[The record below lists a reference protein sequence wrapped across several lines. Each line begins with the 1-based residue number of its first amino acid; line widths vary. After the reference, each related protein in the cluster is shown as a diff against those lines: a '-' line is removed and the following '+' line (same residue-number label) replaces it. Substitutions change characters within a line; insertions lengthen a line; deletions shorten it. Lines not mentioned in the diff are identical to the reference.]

1 MKTAAL
7 IPGLIFLVAS
17 GTAQQIKLTD
27 TVILFDDKP
36 VAYFFTDLNKPSQQ
50 YNVDVYNLADLYM
63 IKSEVL
69 KFTAPVDQ
77 LRSFYYYEMTFPPT
91 SDTLTLIPGDEP
103 FPVVLAKMIRDYRLI
118 EKGSLNKTGISNLR
132 NNCPA
137 VMALQVKIQEQ
148 MNYLNQTRYFNEQV
162 VRDRTKPVVLI
173 NNRVIMQDGKKIGT
187 IAEFENLQVTNQS
200 VQIQALGAESDFNL
214 LKATRTQIFFENGRQ
229 LNYVNDYNL
238 LNRGLSKG
246 QRGYVLYEKSVD
258 KTIVPRSYTDA
269 LLQRICF
276 YIEDYGL

>member
-7 IPGLIFLVAS
+7 FHGLIFLATS

-27 TVILFDDKP
+27 TVILFEDRP
-36 VAYFFTDLNKPSQQ
+36 IAYYFTELNKPSQQ

-91 SDTLTLIPGDEP
+91 GDTLTLIPGDEP
-103 FPVVLAKMIRDYRLI
+103 FPVVLAKMIRDYKLI
-118 EKGSLNKTGISNLR
+118 ENGNLNKSGITKLKYS
-132 NNCPA
+132 CPA
-137 VMALQVKIQEQ
+137 VAALQAKIQEQ

-162 VRDRTKPVVLI
+162 VRDRTKPVLLV

-200 VQIQALGAESDFNL
+200 VQIQPLGSESDFNL
-214 LKATRTQIFFENGRQ
+214 LKAMRAQIFFENGRQ
-229 LNYVNDYNL
+229 LNYANDYNL
-238 LNRGLSKG
+238 MDKGLSKG
-246 QRGYVLYEKSVD
+246 QRGYTLYEKSVD
-258 KTIVPRSYTDA
+258 KTIVPRSYTDD
-269 LLQRICF
+269 LLQRICY
-276 YIEDYGL
+276 YIEDYAL